1 MRAKDAGSRAACAGP
16 HSCHTPPDGLPR
28 RGARAEN
35 CSKPKSRIN
44 PRRRPCGML
53 QKLAAPAQISASRV
67 GWRWRRRGPPSAL
80 PEAWPRWSPKPA
92 VRAKVTKLHDPST
105 SLSYARL
112 AGPPL
117 PVPRARSTA
126 RPQFPRGPG
135 PGGGVADPEA
145 GRVPVE
151 GDSALLAF
159 ALPVGAVHGRAADH
173 HCGPRSWAPPGS
185 GPCRPPAGPTR
196 PEGARRHSSG
206 RGPRPSRTARW
217 LRAAARTTLR
227 PGGRTTA
234 RASRPQRAASPY
246 RDMRGGAVCTE
257 RWLRRTSAARAGSRV
272 LRSGG
277 AGRGG
282 AIGSGQEPHASGPR
296 PRVPTAVRR
305 DGDARASAAPRLAP
319 AASRRGVAQ
328 SSVGATLRSVGDRT
342 GKMDAGEEGG
352 RLPCRGRAPGAAR
365 WGGGRG
371 G

>member
-1 MRAKDAGSRAACAGP
+1 
-16 HSCHTPPDGLPR
+16 
-28 RGARAEN
+28 
-35 CSKPKSRIN
+35 
-44 PRRRPCGML
+44 ML

-282 AIGSGQEPHASGPR
+282 ATGSGQEPHASGPR

-365 WGGGRG
+365 WGGGRCG
-371 G
+371 